1 PASVRGRVLVLGLE
15 RVGERL
21 DRGEE
26 RALETLEVARVRERQ
41 ARLVREAAEQPQLAV
56 AELLVADG
64 RDDAAAAR
72 ALDRQRREGEHGIVR
87 TRRRVDALVL
97 VRAEDERLPPLAE
110 PLRRLRGEAPL
121 LGELLLLLRV
131 AAERARDET
140 ALSVLEPNRR
150 TRGADDAGRARD
162 DALQDLVL
170 ALRRRE
176 LATAEG
182 QDEIDRKSTRLNSSH
197 VAISYAVFC
206 LKKKN
211 TTNRGHRVDVT

>member
-1 PASVRGRVLVLGLE
+1 
-15 RVGERL
+15 
-21 DRGEE
+21 
-26 RALETLEVARVRERQ
+26 
-41 ARLVREAAEQPQLAV
+41 
-56 AELLVADG
+56 
-64 RDDAAAAR
+64 
-72 ALDRQRREGEHGIVR
+72 QRREGEHGIVR

-150 TRGADDAGRARD
+150 TPGADDAGRARD

-176 LATAEG
+176 LAAELE
-182 QDEIDRKSTRLNSSH
+182 QRRCALRFSPRLLVETR
-197 VAISYAVFC
+197 VFG
-206 LKKKN
+206 
-211 TTNRGHRVDVT
+211 RDP